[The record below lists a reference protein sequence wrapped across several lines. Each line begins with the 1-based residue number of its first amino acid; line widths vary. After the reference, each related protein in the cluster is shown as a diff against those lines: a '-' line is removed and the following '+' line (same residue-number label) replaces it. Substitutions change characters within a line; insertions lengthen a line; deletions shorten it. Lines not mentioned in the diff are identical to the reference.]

1 MKRLLFLL
9 IICFAFVCFCQAG
22 NANDLD
28 SIRALN
34 DFGNESYD
42 KNDYTQA
49 ETYFLRALT
58 MQESCMKE
66 SDEEF
71 LTTLNNIG
79 LLYLN
84 WGKYSQAMPYLERQL
99 HILEG
104 LGVLNED
111 LALAYSNTAWGYEML
126 MDYAKAVVYET
137 KGLEVRQ
144 KIYPEENELISA
156 SYNNLGLLYKDMGNY
171 TKAADCTQRSLDICR
186 KLNKTND
193 ESYAT
198 SLENMA
204 VIKTRQG
211 EYQAAEACLEKADTI
226 NKSLFGENSISYA
239 NLLNNRG
246 ALYLAMG
253 DYARAESDCQQ
264 ALEIRRQKFGPDHPI
279 IINTLRNLAVLSGEC
294 GKYDKM
300 EQYYFEAADI
310 TEKTYGKKSLMYI
323 AVLGGLGASYH
334 YRKDYDNAERYYLQ
348 QLEGLDSL
356 DREQYVDAVLVA
368 NNNLAKMYEDQG
380 KYTEAEHYYLQALT
394 IFNNH
399 YGEAHQNSIKFFD
412 NLGRLYCQMKEYKK
426 SEYYCKLASNRGRKL
441 FINTS
446 NYLSERQRNMVWE
459 AQVSYSMERLYP
471 SLAYKCYP
479 VRRSISSFAYDNEI
493 FRKGALL
500 RSSNAIRYSILESG
514 DTTLIRQW
522 NELTEKK
529 QQLIA
534 LEGKNANPSYLE
546 QIRVEAET
554 LEKELT
560 KKSAA
565 YRENI
570 QQWSITWD
578 SVRNV
583 LQPKQV
589 AIEFMAAPLSAD
601 TTVYCALLVR
611 HNSKQ
616 PELIP
621 LFNLRDIQPILAH
634 KDPNRIY
641 LPREHG
647 LALKNAIWGK
657 VLPRLKAGETVYF
670 APTGV
675 LHQIAIEHLPFD
687 ENHTMNEI
695 YNLRRLSS
703 TRELVLHHS
712 LDSPLSTATLYGGIH
727 YSLSDTTM
735 AKNAAKSTT
744 KTRGTATRELE
755 VKGRKI
761 LVADTLE
768 DLPGTKIEVEHIRM
782 LLDSMHIRA
791 QVYMA
796 DTASEESFRALS
808 GQHRNILHLATHG
821 FFNEDT
827 ENTIDP
833 MERSGL
839 IFAGANKA
847 WSGHREEIP
856 DGVQDGILLAKEIS
870 DLDLRDAN
878 LVVLSACQTG
888 LGDITGEGV
897 FGLQR
902 AFKMAGVQ
910 TIVMSLWPVNDQAT
924 QILMTALY
932 RNLAAGQS
940 KHEAFRNAQRA
951 VRDYVPGPD
960 EPPTL
965 NVRLPRFW
973 AGFILLD

>member
-1 MKRLLFLL
+1 MKRWLITIGIFL
-9 IICFAFVCFCQAG
+9 CGVVSAMAG
-22 NANDLD
+22 NDIHLIDSLAIAHLTRCEYKDAEAYLLQEEYILKDSLGTKDPRYAKVVSNLGRLYSETGDFIQAEPYLLQAIQIYKEAGDEHSPDYATVLSNMGAFYYYMGNYVQASYYSLQAHYIWVENYGESSEEGAISYSNLALYCSEMGEYELAERFFGVAVQLQD
-28 SIRALN
+28 SIYNGSSLAYASTLSNIGMHFERKGDYGTACVYYYDALKMREKLLGTDN
-34 DFGNESYD
+34 P
-42 KNDYTQA
+42 DY
-49 ETYFLRALT
+49 AL
-58 MQESCMKE
+58 
-66 SDEEF
+66 
-71 LTTLNNIG
+71 TLNNIG
-79 LLYLN
+79 VVFLRMGDYD
-84 WGKYSQAMPYLERQL
+84 QA
-99 HILEG
+99 
-104 LGVLNED
+104 
-111 LALAYSNTAWGYEML
+111 
-126 MDYAKAVVYET
+126 ET
-137 KGLEVRQ
+137 CF
-144 KIYPEENELISA
+144 
-156 SYNNLGLLYKDMGNY
+156 
-171 TKAADCTQRSLDICR
+171 KAAYRIQQKTLYF
-186 KLNKTND
+186 LNQNRI
-193 ESYAT
+193 T
-198 SLENMA
+198 SM
-204 VIKTRQG
+204 Q
-211 EYQAAEACLEKADTI
+211 
-226 NKSLFGENSISYA
+226 
-239 NLLNNRG
+239 NLG
-246 ALYLAMG
+246 ALYYEMG
-253 DYARAESDCQQ
+253 CYEEAKQYIVDSYFYQKYLFVNSVDVMSEYQ
-264 ALEIRRQKFGPDHPI
+264 RQEYWRTMQYTYE
-279 IINTLRNLAVLSGEC
+279 TLVPNFVYMYS
-294 GKYDKM
+294 
-300 EQYYFEAADI
+300 FED
-310 TEKTYGKKSLMYI
+310 
-323 AVLGGLGASYH
+323 
-334 YRKDYDNAERYYLQ
+334 
-348 QLEGLDSL
+348 
-356 DREQYVDAVLVA
+356 
-368 NNNLAKMYEDQG
+368 
-380 KYTEAEHYYLQALT
+380 
-394 IFNNH
+394 
-399 YGEAHQNSIKFFD
+399 NSIAD
-412 NLGRLYCQMKEYKK
+412 
-426 SEYYCKLASNRGRKL
+426 
-441 FINTS
+441 
-446 NYLSERQRNMVWE
+446 
-459 AQVSYSMERLYP
+459 
-471 SLAYKCYP
+471 
-479 VRRSISSFAYDNEI
+479 FAYNNEL
-493 FRKGALL
+493 FKKGLL
-500 RSSNAIRYSILESG
+500 LTSANAIRYSILGSG

-522 NELTEKK
+522 NELNSQK
-529 QQLIA
+529 QRIMA
-534 LEGKNANPSYLE
+534 LEKVEDDNPSYVE
-546 QIRVEAET
+546 QLRVEAEA
-554 LEKELT
+554 LEKAIT
-560 KKSAA
+560 NRSAA
-565 YRENI
+565 YRES
-570 QQWSITWD
+570 QHVWSITWD

-940 KHEAFRNAQRA
+940 KHEAFRNAQSA

-965 NVRLPRFW
+965 NFRLPRFW